1 MTAPRCDLAR
11 RHARHRTQREGSGEG
26 SSKEKHD
33 ENVELETWD
42 SQGISA
48 KLAAA
53 QELEHDMHYRFQA
66 PSGYHNR
73 SAWRSVARVSLHA

>member
-48 KLAAA
+48 KLAQRKSWNMTCTTVPGAI
-53 QELEHDMHYRFQA
+53 
-66 PSGYHNR
+66 
-73 SAWRSVARVSLHA
+73 RVP

>member
-42 SQGISA
+42 SQRISA
-48 KLAAA
+48 KLEP
-53 QELEHDMHYRFQA
+53 ELEHDMHYGPGAIRV
-66 PSGYHNR
+66 HNR
-73 SAWRSVARVSLHA
+73 TITVVHGAPWPEYL

>member
-42 SQGISA
+42 SQRISA
-48 KLAAA
+48 KLE
-53 QELEHDMHYRFQA
+53 QSWNMKPNNLSIYL
-66 PSGYHNR
+66 SI
-73 SAWRSVARVSLHA
+73 